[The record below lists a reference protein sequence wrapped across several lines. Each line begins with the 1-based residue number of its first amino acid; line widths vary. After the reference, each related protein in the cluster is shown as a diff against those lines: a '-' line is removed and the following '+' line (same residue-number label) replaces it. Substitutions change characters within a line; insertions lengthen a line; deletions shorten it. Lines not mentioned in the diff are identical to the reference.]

1 MMPAERVLDR
11 SSGHVSEQAQRQT
24 VRVTAMSFLIIMV
37 DGYDT
42 LMISFIAPLLARDWG
57 LAPTDIGKIFAIGY
71 LGAIL
76 GAVSMGPLAD
86 RLGRKP
92 MLLAALL
99 LAAGATLLSAAAT
112 SLGMLMALR
121 LVTGVAL
128 GGALPAVMALTAEH
142 ARPDRRN
149 GTVTL
154 MYIGFPMGAVIGGA
168 VTAAFI
174 HQGWPSIFV
183 GAGIASLLA
192 AGLAALMP
200 ESPAARESAVR
211 PTARTAL
218 FTEQF
223 ADGRLRPALL
233 LWLGLFAMLVLTYF
247 LISWTP
253 TIIIARGGS
262 DRLAALGPVLLN
274 LGGIGGAI
282 VMAPVINRFG
292 PYYPIAILVAVG
304 TVLVALLGQGLGGIG
319 VMLVL
324 LTAIG
329 ACILGGQ
336 LNFPAMT
343 VDLFPPHVRGAGAGW
358 TIAAGRVGSILGP
371 LIGGVLIGA
380 ALGAD
385 RLFLVA
391 AVPAAVAAVALFAAG
406 RLRQKRR
413 AALP

>member
-1 MMPAERVLDR
+1 MVSSTGRKHRPVSAPARNL
-11 SSGHVSEQAQRQT
+11 S

-42 LMISFIAPLLARDWG
+42 LMISFIAPLLAREWG
-57 LAPTDIGKIFAIGY
+57 LAPTDIGKLFAIGY

-92 MLLAALL
+92 MLLSALL
-99 LAAGATLLSAAAT
+99 LASAATLLSATAT

-142 ARPDRRN
+142 ARPERRS

-174 HQGWPSIFV
+174 HRGWPSIFI

-200 ESPAARESAVR
+200 ESPARE
-211 PTARTAL
+211 RTKAGPDRRGAL

-223 ADGRLRPALL
+223 ADGRLWPALL
-233 LWLGLFAMLVLTYF
+233 LWLGLFSMLVLTYF

-304 TVLVALLGQGLGGIG
+304 TLLVASLGQVTGGIG

-329 ACILGGQ
+329 ACIMGGQ

-343 VDLFPPHVRGAGAGW
+343 VELFPPHVRGAGAGW
-358 TIAAGRVGSILGP
+358 TLAAGRVGSILGP
-371 LIGGVLIGA
+371 LIGGMLIA
-380 ALGAD
+380 AELGAN
-385 RLFLVA
+385 RLFLIA
-391 AVPAAVAAVALFAAG
+391 AVPALVAATVLFAAG
-406 RLRQKRR
+406 RLRQRR
-413 AALP
+413 IAALS

>member
-1 MMPAERVLDR
+1 MSAPARNL
-11 SSGHVSEQAQRQT
+11 T

-57 LAPTDIGKIFAIGY
+57 LAPTDIGKLFAIGY

-99 LAAGATLLSAAAT
+99 LASAATLLSATAT
-112 SLGMLMALR
+112 SPGMLMALR
-121 LVTGVAL
+121 LATGVAL

-142 ARPDRRN
+142 ARADRRS

-174 HQGWPSIFV
+174 HQGWQSIFV

-200 ESPAARESAVR
+200 ESPAARDR
-211 PTARTAL
+211 TAAPPGGRAAL
-218 FTEQF
+218 FTGQF
-223 ADGRLRPALL
+223 ADGRLWPALL

-292 PYYPIAILVAVG
+292 PYYPIAILVGVG
-304 TVLVALLGQGLGGIG
+304 TLLVASLGQVAGGIG
-319 VMLVL
+319 VMLAL

-329 ACILGGQ
+329 ACIMGGQ

-358 TIAAGRVGSILGP
+358 TLAAGRVGSILGP
-371 LIGGVLIGA
+371 LIGGMLIA
-380 ALGAD
+380 AQLGAD
-385 RLFLVA
+385 RLFLA
-391 AVPAAVAAVALFAAG
+391 AALPAALAAAALFAAG
-406 RLRQKRR
+406 RLRQRR
-413 AALP
+413 IAALP

>member
-1 MMPAERVLDR
+1 MSAPARNL
-11 SSGHVSEQAQRQT
+11 SAPNLS

-57 LAPTDIGKIFAIGY
+57 LQPTDIGKIFAIGY

-76 GAVSMGPLAD
+76 GAISMGPLAD
-86 RLGRKP
+86 RLGRRP

-99 LAAGATLLSAAAT
+99 LASGATLLSAAAT
-112 SLGMLMALR
+112 SLGMLMGLR
-121 LVTGVAL
+121 LVTGIAL

-142 ARPDRRN
+142 ARPERRS

-183 GAGIASLLA
+183 GAGTASLLA
-192 AGLAALMP
+192 AGLAALLP
-200 ESPAARESAVR
+200 ESPARDRTAAR
-211 PTARTAL
+211 RTAL

-223 ADGRLRPALL
+223 AEGRLWPALL

-292 PYYPIAILVAVG
+292 PYYPIAILVAAG
-304 TVLVALLGQGLGGIG
+304 TLLVALLGQALGGIG

-371 LIGGVLIGA
+371 LIGGVLIA
-380 ALGAD
+380 AQLGAD
-385 RLFLVA
+385 RLFLAA
-391 AVPAAVAAVALFAAG
+391 AVPAAVAAAALFAAG
-406 RLRQKRR
+406 RLRQRR
-413 AALP
+413 LAAKP